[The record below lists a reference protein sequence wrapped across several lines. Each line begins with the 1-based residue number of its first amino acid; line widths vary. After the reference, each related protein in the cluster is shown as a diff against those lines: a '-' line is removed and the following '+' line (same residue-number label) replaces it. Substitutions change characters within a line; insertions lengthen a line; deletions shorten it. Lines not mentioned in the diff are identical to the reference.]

1 MLRLWKV
8 IYSFYFRHL
17 HQHHVVT
24 YLSIME
30 HSQKFSRQI
39 TDTLDASVR
48 HNEDWHPTDAA
59 DAFLALEKYALNLL
73 DYPWKT
79 EFKTLKVSSVYQ
91 CIDFSQCYVVKK
103 KSTKYEENSSPKYK
117 KKFANGSQVDAI
129 ICGSLGLMSPVQYGN
144 IRSDTMEPVLFVFDG
159 ISKTPVI
166 YNHSKWNLY
175 RVHYKRLGT
184 GSIIL
189 K

>member
-1 MLRLWKV
+1 MYLRLWNV
-8 IYSFYFRHL
+8 IVGFYFRHL

-79 EFKTLKVSSVYQ
+79 EFKTLKVSTLYQ
-91 CIDFSQCYVVKK
+91 CIDFSYCYVIRKK
-103 KSTKYEENSSPKYK
+103 NKIKFKNLMNFYKEN
-117 KKFANGSQVDAI
+117 
-129 ICGSLGLMSPVQYGN
+129 
-144 IRSDTMEPVLFVFDG
+144 
-159 ISKTPVI
+159 
-166 YNHSKWNLY
+166 
-175 RVHYKRLGT
+175 
-184 GSIIL
+184 
-189 K
+189 

>member
-1 MLRLWKV
+1 MYLRLWNHV
-8 IYSFYFRHL
+8 IVGFYFRHL

-73 DYPWKT
+73 EYPWKT
-79 EFKTLKVSSVYQ
+79 EFRTLKVSTLYQ
-91 CIDFSQCYVVKK
+91 CIDFSYVIRKK
-103 KSTKYEENSSPKYK
+103 RRIFTKKIQIQVSSNK
-117 KKFANGSQVDAI
+117 NHQVYPI
-129 ICGSLGLMSPVQYGN
+129 IYGPLRLKSPV
-144 IRSDTMEPVLFVFDG
+144 
-159 ISKTPVI
+159 
-166 YNHSKWNLY
+166 
-175 RVHYKRLGT
+175 
-184 GSIIL
+184 
-189 K
+189 

>member
-1 MLRLWKV
+1 MKLRLRKV
-8 IYSFYFRHL
+8 IGGFYFRHL

-79 EFKTLKVSSVYQ
+79 EFKTLKVGNVYH
-91 CIDFSQCYVVKK
+91 FSWCYVIKK
-103 KSTKYEENSSPKYK
+103 AKYHEFLQQIFKSSGQYQNQ
-117 KKFANGSQVDAI
+117 QVDMI
-129 ICGSLGLMSPVQYGN
+129 V
-144 IRSDTMEPVLFVFDG
+144 
-159 ISKTPVI
+159 
-166 YNHSKWNLY
+166 
-175 RVHYKRLGT
+175 
-184 GSIIL
+184 
-189 K
+189 